1 MGQYCVIGL
10 GSFGYFLATKL
21 YQMDHD
27 VLAVD
32 INAEVVQRI
41 KDEVSQAVCGNVLDK
56 RLLGSLGLEDADAVI
71 VSLGDRI
78 DASILVTLYL
88 KELRV
93 KEIIAKAVTEDHAKI
108 LAKIG
113 ATQVVY
119 PERDT
124 AFKVARML
132 DNPGL
137 MDTLSIAEGYSIV
150 EIAPPRSFIG
160 KSLKELDLRN
170 TYNVQVVMVREV
182 VPERIHPIPDG
193 FFIIKDSDY
202 LVVMGKD
209 EDIKRIKSA

>member
-10 GSFGYFLATKL
+10 GSFGYYLARKL

-32 INAEVVQRI
+32 INAELVQRI

-56 RLLGSLGLEDADAVI
+56 RLLGSLGLEDVDAVI

-108 LAKIG
+108 LSKIG

-132 DNPGL
+132 DNPSL

-182 VPERIHPIPDG
+182 IPERIHPIPDG
-193 FFIIKDSDY
+193 SFVVKDSDY

-209 EDIKRIKSA
+209 EDIKRIKST